1 MTKEPRNLLWI
12 IGERGLLGSA
22 LIKRYPF
29 HHPHFTLWQPLRPSF
44 EWEQPEILKAQFAT
58 QMGLFE
64 KKASQFDGWS
74 IVWAAGAGVI
84 GSSESALKGETKN
97 FSVFLGMLENLPS
110 ETLEKGTLCLASS
123 AGGIWG
129 GAQKFPITENMPECP
144 ISEYGRQKLEQEK
157 SLRDLS
163 KNNPNLKVLIARI
176 SNLYGPGQKLSK
188 PQGLLSQ
195 LCRSALLRVPLN
207 IFVPLETVR
216 DYIFS
221 EDCAELIFRV
231 IKKTQLCPPPSNP
244 LVKIFASEDPVS
256 ISDILGLLHRL
267 TRREP
272 LVSHPNQIFS
282 TQQPKTLSFQS
293 KVLVEF
299 YQFKPLVEGLNE
311 LLDYQESQLQLG
323 ELPFPEAV

>member
-29 HHPHFTLWQPLRPSF
+29 HHPHFTLWQPLRPCF

-58 QMGLFE
+58 QIALFE
-64 KKASQFDGWS
+64 KQASQFEGWA
-74 IVWAAGAGVI
+74 IIWAAGAGVI
-84 GSSESALKGETKN
+84 GSSESALQGETKN
-97 FSVFLGMLENLPS
+97 FSVFLDALKTIASGSM
-110 ETLEKGTLCLASS
+110 EKGSISLASS
-123 AGGIWG
+123 AGGIWA
-129 GAQKFPITENMPECP
+129 GAQQFPITENSPECP
-144 ISEYGRQKLEQEK
+144 ISEYGRQKLEQEHC
-157 SLRDLS
+157 LRNLN
-163 KNNPNLKVLIARI
+163 KEHPKLKVLLARI

-195 LCRSALLRVPLN
+195 LCRSVLLKVPLN

-221 EDCAELIFRV
+221 EDCAELMLRA
-231 IKKTQLCPPPSNP
+231 IKKHQLSNSYSNP

-256 ISDILGLLHRL
+256 ITDILGLLHRL

-272 LVSHPNQIFS
+272 LVSYPHQSFS
-282 TQQPKTLSFQS
+282 TQQPKTLSFHS
-293 KVLVEF
+293 KVLIESF
-299 YQFKPLVEGLNE
+299 QFKPLVEGLNE
-311 LLDYQESQLQLG
+311 LLDYQESQLQMG